1 MCSMVIS
8 RGLCVVWRVDE
19 LRTINE
25 TTSGPERKAAL
36 CGLLEQEAQLIASIG
51 KHKIEAGKEH
61 QKKAVER
68 FLDAVSSINL
78 PPTSSCRISLNLPVG
93 TVYSRPSIS

>member
-1 MCSMVIS
+1 MCSWVIGS
-8 RGLCVVWRVDE
+8 GLCVVWRVDE
-19 LRTINE
+19 LRAINE

-61 QKKAVER
+61 KKKAVER
-68 FLDAVSSINL
+68 FLDAVS
-78 PPTSSCRISLNLPVG
+78 
-93 TVYSRPSIS
+93 